1 MTTQLS
7 TELITHRVKIKGEG
21 TRYITRKTAESIYSQ
36 LIDESTKTVNISNPD
51 TLAYFSKYK
60 TDIELYPL
68 DSEERTL
75 EDSLHFSGLKQAQ
88 KEQIRISISN
98 RKKEGRTTSPEQ
110 LQAMIEKM
118 RSEWFI

>member
-21 TRYITRKTAESIYSQ
+21 TRYITRKTAEDIYSQ
-36 LIDESTKTVNISNPD
+36 LTDLNTKTVNIANDD

-68 DSEERTL
+68 DQEERTL

-88 KEQIRISISN
+88 KEQIRLAISN
-98 RKKEGRTTSPEQ
+98 RKKEGRTTSQEQ

-118 RSEWFI
+118 RSE